1 MKKEVLLAEFNKSHT
16 EVLHSQIL
24 FFLKKKYHVN
34 LWINKEADFEDVY
47 NGKVK
52 IIREDTKI
60 SSLNIGLLYKVVRF
74 IQRNKIKKVVLNT
87 AHGILIRNLCLL
99 LMNSKVEVV
108 GVIHQAHKLIKS
120 STQKIISKKI
130 KKYFVLND
138 YVKEFMN
145 NLQQNTY
152 SINSFY
158 PVFFPNDES
167 NESNNSKLKDRI
179 IITVPGNVIQNR
191 KDYLFLLKSI
201 IKLDKEVK
209 DKFQFIF
216 LGIAN
221 RSESAEV
228 FNLINKNKL
237 EENFVKIYKKRVP
250 ENEFIDVLQHSDY
263 IMPLIHPS
271 SHSYNEY
278 MTTEISGA
286 FNTAFAFKKPLLMYD
301 SFDKFEDFKN
311 FAVFY
316 NEKSFESMLERIA
329 NHDLTKDI
337 RKNYLNYKKFD
348 LDFQTEN
355 YIKFIES

>member
-16 EVLHSQIL
+16 EVLHSQIF

-99 LMNSKVEVV
+99 LMNSKVEVI

-120 STQKIISKKI
+120 STQKIISNKI

-138 YVKEFMN
+138 YVKEYMN
-145 NLQQNTY
+145 NLQQKTY
-152 SINSFY
+152 RINSFY
-158 PVFFPNDES
+158 PIFFNN
-167 NESNNSKLKDRI
+167 NESNNSKINDKI

-201 IKLDKEVK
+201 VKLDKELK
-209 DKFQFIF
+209 EIFQFIF
-216 LGIAN
+216 LGTASK
-221 RSESAEV
+221 SESAEV

-301 SFDKFEDFKN
+301 SFNKFEDFKN
-311 FAVFY
+311 FALFY
-316 NEKSFESMLERIA
+316 NEKSFESMLEKIA
-329 NHDLTKDI
+329 KHDLTKEI
-337 RKNYLNYKKFD
+337 KKNYLNYKKFD

-355 YIKFIES
+355 YINFIES

>member
-34 LWINKEADFEDVY
+34 LWINKEAEFEDVY

-87 AHGILIRNLCLL
+87 AHGILVRNLCLL
-99 LMNSKVEVV
+99 LMNSKVEVI
-108 GVIHQAHKLIKS
+108 GVVHQAHKLIKS

-145 NLQQNTY
+145 SQHKSIY
-152 SINSFY
+152 RINSFY
-158 PVFFPNDES
+158 PVFFPDNG
-167 NESNNSKLKDRI
+167 SNNNKINDKI

-191 KDYLFLLKSI
+191 KDYLFLLKNI
-201 IKLDKEVK
+201 TKLDKELK
-209 DKFQFIF
+209 EKFQFIF
-216 LGIAN
+216 LGIASK
-221 RSESAEV
+221 SESAEV

-237 EENFVKIYKKRVP
+237 EESFVKIYKKRVP
-250 ENEFIDVLQHSDY
+250 ENEFIDVLQHSDF

-301 SFDKFEDFKN
+301 SFNKFEDFKN
-311 FAVFY
+311 FALFY
-316 NEKSFESMLERIA
+316 NEKSFESLLEKIS
-329 NHDLTKDI
+329 NHDLTKEI
-337 RKNYLNYKKFD
+337 KKNYVNYRKFD